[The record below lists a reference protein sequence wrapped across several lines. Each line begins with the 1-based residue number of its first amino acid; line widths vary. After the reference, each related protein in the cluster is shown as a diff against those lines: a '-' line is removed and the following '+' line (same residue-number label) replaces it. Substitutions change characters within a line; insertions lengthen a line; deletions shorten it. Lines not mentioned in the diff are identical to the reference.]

1 MATPLES
8 EKNYEMIGNLTD
20 MHTYISPGVCKQAT
34 SGDWVIRLGSQTGSE
49 PTTASMSRRGGER
62 FDFERNELGWAL
74 TAGDTPY
81 ANAQFY
87 NLVHMATRD
96 GLEWTIKAA

>member
-1 MATPLES
+1 
-8 EKNYEMIGNLTD
+8 
-20 MHTYISPGVCKQAT
+20 
-34 SGDWVIRLGSQTGSE
+34 
-49 PTTASMSRRGGER
+49 MSRRGGER